1 MTVMRVRLTALL
13 IAVLGIGAIVA
24 LMGVGYERYSRTS
37 AAASSSVPAG
47 TLECR
52 GQGSPVVLI
61 FATGYVPASQ
71 PWPTVQP
78 AVEQFTTV
86 CNRIGVAPDAHQPL
100 TGERIVNELHEV
112 LRTADIP
119 PPYVLVG
126 WSAGGLLTR
135 WFDDRYPGEAAG
147 FVFVDSSHPDTQDR
161 PPPPIAVPSWSVPVL
176 LETGVLRALATDRL
190 PDWLSRRLLIR
201 PRQREQ
207 VTAYLVF
214 SAILRESRRAPAGP
228 RALGSRPMVVLTSEG
243 MPTSW
248 MSFQDDLALLSSN
261 SVQAVVKGA
270 GHEIHLDKPEAVVAA
285 IRDVVAAVRSGESLA
300 DAPIP

>member
-1 MTVMRVRLTALL
+1 
-13 IAVLGIGAIVA
+13 
-24 LMGVGYERYSRTS
+24 
-37 AAASSSVPAG
+37 
-47 TLECR
+47 LECR
-52 GQGSPVVLI
+52 GHGSPVVLV

-71 PWPTVQP
+71 PWPAVQP

-112 LRTADIP
+112 LRTAGVS

-126 WSAGGLLTR
+126 WSAGGLVTR
-135 WFDDRYPGEAAG
+135 WFDDRYPGEVAG

-161 PPPPIAVPSWSVPVL
+161 PPPPIAVPPWSVPVL
-176 LETGVLRALATDRL
+176 LETGLLRALATDRL
-190 PDWLSRRLLIR
+190 PDALSRRLLTR

-214 SAILRESRRAPAGP
+214 SAILRGSRRAPAGP
-228 RALGSRPMVVLTSEG
+228 LALGSRPTVVLTSEG
-243 MPTSW
+243 MPRSW
-248 MSFQDDLALLSSN
+248 MSFQGDLAVQSSN

-270 GHEIHLDKPEAVVAA
+270 GHEIHIDRPEAVVAA
-285 IRDVVAAVRSGESLA
+285 IRDVVAAVRTGESVPEAL
-300 DAPIP
+300 IP

>member
-1 MTVMRVRLTALL
+1 MRVRLTNLI

-24 LMGVGYERYSRTS
+24 LTGVGYERYSRAS

-52 GQGSPVVLI
+52 GHGSPVVLV

-71 PWPTVQP
+71 PWPAVQP

-112 LRTADIP
+112 LRTAGVS

-126 WSAGGLLTR
+126 WSAGGLVTR
-135 WFDDRYPGEAAG
+135 WFDDRYPGEVAG

-161 PPPPIAVPSWSVPVL
+161 PPPPIAVPPWSVPVL
-176 LETGVLRALATDRL
+176 LETGLLRALATDRL
-190 PDWLSRRLLIR
+190 PDALSRRLLTR

-214 SAILRESRRAPAGP
+214 SAILRGSRRAPGGP
-228 RALGSRPMVVLTSEG
+228 LALGSRPTVVLTSEG
-243 MPTSW
+243 MPRSW
-248 MSFQDDLALLSSN
+248 MSFQGDLAVQSSN

-270 GHEIHLDKPEAVVAA
+270 GHEIHIDRPEAVVAA
-285 IRDVVAAVRSGESLA
+285 IRDVVAAVRTGESVPEAL
-300 DAPIP
+300 IP